1 MVATV
6 ASKEPEKLVAGD
18 TLKFTKSVSDY
29 APEDSW
35 VLSYALVSSTNQY
48 NFSAS
53 DNGDGTHLVNV
64 AAATTVAWVVGTY
77 KWQAYVTK
85 ASERYSVGAGTLE
98 VVSDFSGETSFD
110 ARAHCKKVLDAIELT
125 IEGKASKDQQSYSIS
140 FGDSGASR
148 SISRLSFGELIEA
161 RKFYKNEYQRLK
173 RQERIANGLDSGRTI
188 HIRMGV

>member
-1 MVATV
+1 
-6 ASKEPEKLVAGD
+6 
-18 TLKFTKSVSDY
+18 
-29 APEDSW
+29 
-35 VLSYALVSSTNQY
+35 
-48 NFSAS
+48 
-53 DNGDGTHLVNV
+53 
-64 AAATTVAWVVGTY
+64 
-77 KWQAYVTK
+77 
-85 ASERYSVGAGTLE
+85 
-98 VVSDFSGETSFD
+98 
-110 ARAHCKKVLDAIELT
+110 LT